1 MKLKPLG
8 RLYFSDRP
16 SHWWNQQSSNVIWT
30 DSLLFLASL
39 SCIFLQRIWSKK
51 EHWGFGLSHC
61 VRIRLLEKS
70 VDIPDRKAHLV
81 HWKAQ
86 LFFSLVR
93 GLQSSPFNLDR
104 TLLAVFLMS
113 AVRSSSSCLVSEEG
127 ARGGNK
133 SGQTPDLLSPSPQLP
148 HSSTHSRLGWGRPGW
163 RYAVFSL
170 APRPLTASQCS
181 PGSLPPGAANW
192 LYPAKSS
199 GQTRASTGRSPGSG
213 KWARPRGTGNR
224 PRGVGIESRGWRR
237 SCWLGIGV
245 SVTCSKNSSMK

>member
-127 ARGGNK
+127 ARVGNK

-199 GQTRASTGRSPGSG
+199 GQTRASTGLGQGSG
-213 KWARPRGTGNR
+213 KWARPRGTGKR